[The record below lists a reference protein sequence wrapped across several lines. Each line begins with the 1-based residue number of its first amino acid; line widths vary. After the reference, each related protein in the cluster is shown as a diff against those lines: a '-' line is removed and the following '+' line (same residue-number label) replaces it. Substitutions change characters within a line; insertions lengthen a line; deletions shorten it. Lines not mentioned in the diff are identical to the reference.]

1 MVHLWRPAAN
11 GPSKARYALVAAT
24 ACALAISVWVATG
37 RDEPASSKSVARG
50 AELFAQE
57 FTPEE
62 GLGPLF
68 NEQACATCHAEPGI
82 GGMGPDGLATVLR
95 VGRLTDAGFDPMLGR
110 DGRLEAHDHSISELG
125 VACDRAA
132 GIPVGANVTSVRN
145 TPPLFGMGLI
155 DAIPDEVI
163 EAGAIPKGDGVEGQ
177 PNLVRGPDGRATVG
191 RFGWKADSP
200 TLELFVAE
208 AFRSELGVTSTHA
221 PADALPAG
229 TDPCPGESST
239 PEIDLDDVRAVA
251 AFITGLPPPQP
262 GSHPTGAAVFE
273 QIGCV
278 ACHVPALDDV
288 PLYSDLLIHD
298 MGPELD
304 DAVVQGS
311 AGGRDWR
318 TTPLWGLSDR
328 TRFLHDGRTDSL
340 EVAIRAH
347 GGEAAVAQRRFTSL
361 SDDELHALLEFLR
374 SL

>member
-1 MVHLWRPAAN
+1 MPI
-11 GPSKARYALVAAT
+11 YALLIT
-24 ACALAISVWVATG
+24 AGCVLAGLVWLVISRDDPALPGNA
-37 RDEPASSKSVARG
+37 ELG

-68 NEQACATCHAEPGI
+68 NEQACATCHAEPTV
-82 GGMGPDGLATVLR
+82 GGMGTDGLATVLR
-95 VGRLTDAGFDPMLGR
+95 VGRLTEAGFDPMLGR

-125 VACDRAA
+125 VTCDRAP
-132 GIPVGANVTSVRN
+132 GIPAGANVTSVRN

-163 EAGAIPKGDGVEGQ
+163 RAGAIPKGDGVEGR
-177 PNLVRGPDGRATVG
+177 PNLVVGPDGREDVG
-191 RFGWKADSP
+191 RFGWKADAP

-208 AFRSELGVTSTHA
+208 AFRSELGITSSLA
-221 PADALPAG
+221 PEESVATGGDL
-229 TDPCPGESST
+229 CPGEST
-239 PEIDLDDVRAVA
+239 DPEIGLDDVRAVA
-251 AFITGLPPPQP
+251 AFVAGLPAPRP
-262 GSHPTGAAVFE
+262 GSQSPGAAIFE

-278 ACHVPALDDV
+278 SCHIPTLDDV

-298 MGPELD
+298 MGPGLD

-340 EVAIRAH
+340 EVAISAH
-347 GGEAAVAQRRFTSL
+347 GGEAAAAQQRFTSL
-361 SDDELHALLEFLR
+361 SDDQLNALLAFLR

>member
-1 MVHLWRPAAN
+1 MSRRPAVSRSSM
-11 GPSKARYALVAAT
+11 PIYALLIAAG
-24 ACALAISVWVATG
+24 CVLASWVWVVIG
-37 RDEPASSKSVARG
+37 RDDPALPEPAVLG
-50 AELFAQE
+50 AELFAME
-57 FTPEE
+57 FTPEQ

-68 NEQACATCHAEPGI
+68 NEQACATCHAEPTV

-95 VGRLTDAGFDPMLGR
+95 VGRLTEAGFDPILGR

-125 VACDRAA
+125 VACDRAP
-132 GIPVGANVTSVRN
+132 GIPAGANVTSVRN

-155 DAIPDEVI
+155 DSIPDAVI
-163 EAGAIPKGDGVEGQ
+163 RAGAISKGDGVAGR
-177 PNLVRGPDGRATVG
+177 PNLVHGPEGRTDVG

-208 AFRSELGVTSTHA
+208 AFRSELGITSSLARAQRSATGG
-221 PADALPAG
+221 DL
-229 TDPCPGESST
+229 CPGESAD
-239 PEIDLDDVRAVA
+239 PEISLHDVRAVT
-251 AFITGLPPPQP
+251 AFIAGFPSPRPNPDP
-262 GSHPTGAAVFE
+262 GGAAVFE

-278 ACHVPALDDV
+278 SCHVPTLGDV

-298 MGPELD
+298 MGPGLD

-340 EVAIRAH
+340 EVAINAH
-347 GGEAAVAQRRFTSL
+347 GGEAASAQQRFASL
-361 SDDELHALLEFLR
+361 SDEQLDALLKFLR

>member
-1 MVHLWRPAAN
+1 MGHLWRPAMDRSSI
-11 GPSKARYALVAAT
+11 GLYALAIAAV
-24 ACALAISVWVATG
+24 CALALWVWVATS
-37 RDEPASSKSVARG
+37 RDEPASPQGAARG
-50 AELFAQE
+50 AELFTME
-57 FTPEE
+57 FTPEQ

-68 NEQACATCHAEPGI
+68 NEQACATCHADPEV
-82 GGMGPDGLATVLR
+82 GGVGPDGLATVLR
-95 VGRLTDAGFDPMLGR
+95 VGRLTEAGFDPMLGR

-125 VACDRAA
+125 VACDRAP

-163 EAGAIPKGDGVEGQ
+163 RAGAVAKGDGVRGR
-177 PNLVRGPDGRATVG
+177 PNIVRGPDRSEEVG
-191 RFGWKADSP
+191 RFGWKADTA
-200 TLELFVAE
+200 TLELFVGE
-208 AFRSELGVTSTHA
+208 AFRSELGVISSLA
-221 PADALPAG
+221 PADTLPAG
-229 TDPCPGESST
+229 SDPCPGESST

-251 AFITGLPPPQP
+251 AFVAGLPAPRP
-262 GSHPTGAAVFE
+262 GSHSAGAAVFD

-278 ACHVPALDDV
+278 ACHVPTLDDV

-298 MGPELD
+298 MGPNLD

-347 GGEAAVAQRRFTSL
+347 GGEAATAQQRFASL
-361 SDDELHALLEFLR
+361 SDEQLSALLEFLR
-374 SL
+374 GL